1 MIVVKEILFYIGF
14 IAFIL
19 FVALIGY
26 GGYLEGEKQ
35 LAEGVHKEV
44 LIVDKDK
51 RTTSTG
57 GGVPGTSMS
66 SKKYSLKFYMN
77 EELHDID
84 VDSSI
89 YEKSEIGSK
98 LKVIEYKN
106 QIVLE

>member
-1 MIVVKEILFYIGF
+1 MKKNLFYIGF
-14 IAFIL
+14 IAFVL

-44 LIVDKDK
+44 LIVDKDE

-57 GGVPGTSMS
+57 GGIPGTSMS
-66 SKKYSLKFYMN
+66 SKKYSIKFYMN
-77 EELHDID
+77 EKLHDID

-89 YEKSEIGSK
+89 YETSEIGSK